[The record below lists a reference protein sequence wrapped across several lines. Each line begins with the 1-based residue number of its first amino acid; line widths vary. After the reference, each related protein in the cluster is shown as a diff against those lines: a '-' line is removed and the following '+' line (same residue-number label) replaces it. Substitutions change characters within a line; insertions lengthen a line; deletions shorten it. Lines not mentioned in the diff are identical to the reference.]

1 MIKDINELLEALNN
15 GNLKS
20 IKYDKA
26 IFDDRA
32 NAVKVVEMND
42 GEWQVQF
49 LPMEVRRDREFI
61 IPALKKN
68 AWVYDHLE
76 DEDKANEEYALIAL
90 EADETVFPL
99 FYDYIEFT
107 KEFLAKA
114 SDVNIEWSAHLPDA
128 YYEDGELMAE
138 LFENVKEYMPYDDFL
153 MDMWISCFED
163 LEYMIPLVEFNW
175 GIISEADESIQEE
188 LLEYVPKGCKKQAR
202 ELCGL

>member
-49 LPMEVRRDREFI
+49 LPMEVRRDSEFI

-76 DEDKANEEYALIAL
+76 EEDKTNEEYALIAL
-90 EADETVFPL
+90 ETDETVFPL
-99 FYDYIEFT
+99 FYNYIEFT
-107 KEFLAKA
+107 KEFLDKA
-114 SDVNIEWSAHLPDA
+114 SEANIEWTSNLPDA

-138 LFENVKEYMPYDDFL
+138 LFENVKENIPYDDFL
-153 MDMWISCFED
+153 MSMWVSCFED

-175 GIISEADESIQEE
+175 GIISEADESIQKE
-188 LLEYVPKGCKKQAR
+188 LLKYVPKEFKKEAK
-202 ELCGL
+202 EMCGL

>member
-1 MIKDINELLEALNN
+1 MINNINELLKALEDK
-15 GNLKS
+15 NLRD

-26 IFDDRA
+26 IFDDRE
-32 NAVKVVEMND
+32 NAVKIVELKD

-90 EADETVFPL
+90 ETDETIFPE

-107 KEFLAKA
+107 KEFLDKA
-114 SDVNIEWSAHLPDA
+114 TDANSDWAGNLPDA

-138 LFENVKEYMPYDDFL
+138 LFRNVEEYMPYDNFL
-153 MDMWISCFED
+153 MTMWMSCYED
-163 LEYMIPLVEFNW
+163 LDYMIPLVKFNW

-188 LLEYVPKGCKKQAR
+188 LLEYVPEVFKDEAR
-202 ELCGL
+202 EMCGL